1 MINPRLL
8 SAAFVALF
16 TLTTI
21 RAAEPAMPL
30 LAPAEIGHLHRP
42 ITTKSPEAQRY
53 FDQGL
58 ALLFSFDHE
67 NATRSFQ
74 EAARLDPA
82 CAMAWW
88 GVALASGPHINFPMV
103 PPDRA
108 ALAAA
113 ALGQAAKH
121 SAGATP
127 VEQALI
133 AAQEARFADPSPAD
147 RKPLDE
153 AYAAAM
159 REAWKKF
166 PQDADVGALFAE
178 AMMDLRPWDLW
189 QADGSPQPGTAE
201 IVATLAAVRK
211 IAPRHPFALHL
222 TIHTLEASPS
232 PVHAAEA
239 ADQLRDLQPGLGHM
253 VHMPSHIDV
262 LLGHWEKAI
271 VANTRAVEADR
282 RTRGR
287 FGSPRGL
294 LWLYFGHNRHML
306 AFAAMMTGRSEL
318 ALSHMNAL
326 LAELP
331 ADEAWSKD
339 WGFIRDYFGPMK
351 MEALVRF
358 GRWDE
363 VLAAPEPAESLP
375 ISRAMRH
382 AARAIAYAARAEP
395 AKARAEQQAFAAARA
410 RVPAEAF
417 FGNNAA
423 STILDVA
430 GAMLDGEILLREGR
444 DEEGLA
450 RLREAVRREG
460 LVRYNEPPDWI
471 IPVRHALGAALMNLG
486 RYKEAEQVYREDLKK
501 WPNNGWSLYG
511 LGRTLQHL
519 GRESEAAPILKK
531 FDEIW
536 AHADIPLTSSCLCL
550 PGK

>member
-1 MINPRLL
+1 MNPRILSVALAALL
-8 SAAFVALF
+8 AFVTVNAV
-16 TLTTI
+16 
-21 RAAEPAMPL
+21 EPAVPL
-30 LAPAEIGHLHRP
+30 LAPAEIGQFHRP
-42 ITTKSPEAQRY
+42 VTTKSPQAQRY
-53 FDQGL
+53 FNQGL
-58 ALLFSFDHE
+58 ALLFSFDHD
-67 NATRSFQ
+67 NAIRSFQ
-74 EAARLDPA
+74 EAARLDPE

-88 GVALASGPHINFPMV
+88 GVALASGPHINFPIV
-103 PPDRA
+103 PPPRA
-108 ALAAA
+108 ALASA

-121 SAGATP
+121 SVNASP

-133 AAQEARFADPSPAD
+133 AAQAQRYADPQPAD

-159 REAWKKF
+159 RAVWKKF
-166 PQDADVGALFAE
+166 PQDADAGALFAE

-222 TIHTLEASPS
+222 TIHTLEASPA

-239 ADQLRDLQPGLGHM
+239 ADQLRSLQPGLGHLM
-253 VHMPSHIDV
+253 HMPSHIDV
-262 LLGHWEKAI
+262 LLGHWQKAI
-271 VANTRAVEADR
+271 EANTHAVAADKA
-282 RTRGR
+282 TRDR
-287 FGSPRGL
+287 FGSPRGF

-318 ALSHMNAL
+318 ALSQMNAL

-331 ADEAWSKD
+331 ADEAWQKD
-339 WGFIRDYFGPMK
+339 WGFILDYFGPMR

-363 VLAAPEPAESLP
+363 VLALPEPPETRP

-382 AARAIAYAARAEP
+382 AARAIAYAAKAQP
-395 AKARAEQQAFAAARA
+395 AAARIEQQAFATARTK
-410 RVPAEAF
+410 VPAEAF

-430 GAMLDGEILLREGR
+430 EAMVDGEILLREGK
-444 DEEGLA
+444 DEEGIA
-450 RLREAVRREG
+450 RLREAVRRES
-460 LVRYNEPPDWI
+460 LVRYDEPPDWI

-486 RYKEAEQVYREDLKK
+486 RYKEAEQVFREDLKK
-501 WPNNGWSLYG
+501 WPDNGWSLFG

-519 GRESEAAPILKK
+519 GREAEAAPVLKK
-531 FDEIW
+531 FKETW
-536 AHADIPLTSSCLCL
+536 AHADFELTSSCLCL

>member
-1 MINPRLL
+1 MNPRLL
-8 SAAFVALF
+8 SAAFAAL
-16 TLTTI
+16 LVLASI
-21 RAAEPAMPL
+21 RAATPGLPL

-58 ALLFSFDHE
+58 ALLFSFDHD

-74 EAARLDPA
+74 EAARLDPE

-103 PPDRA
+103 PPDRV

-113 ALGQAAKH
+113 ALAQAARH
-121 SAGATP
+121 SARATP

-133 AAQEARFADPSPAD
+133 AAQGKRFADPQPAE
-147 RKPLDE
+147 RKPLDL
-153 AYAAAM
+153 AYANAM
-159 REAWKKF
+159 REVWKKF
-166 PQDADVGALFAE
+166 PQDADAGALFAE
-178 AMMDLRPWDLW
+178 AMMNLRPWDLW
-189 QADGSPQPGTAE
+189 QADGAPQPGTAE

-222 TIHTLEASPS
+222 SIHALEASPA
-232 PVHAAEA
+232 PAQAADA

-262 LLGHWEKAI
+262 LLGQWEKAI
-271 VANTRAVEADR
+271 ESNTRAVEADR
-282 RTRGR
+282 RTRER
-287 FGSPRGL
+287 FGAPRGF

-318 ALSHMNAL
+318 ALAHMNAL

-331 ADEAWSKD
+331 ADEEWLGN
-339 WGFIRDYFGPMK
+339 WGFMHDYFGPMK

-363 VLAAPEPAESLP
+363 ILAAPEPAESRP
-375 ISRAMRH
+375 MSRAMRH
-382 AARAIAYAARAEP
+382 AARAIAHAAKAAPVAARAEQR
-395 AKARAEQQAFAAARA
+395 AFGVARAK
-410 RVPAEAF
+410 VPAEAF

-430 GAMLDGEILLREGR
+430 EAMLDGEILLREGR

-460 LVRYNEPPDWI
+460 LVRYDEPPDWI

-486 RYKEAEQVYREDLKK
+486 RYKEAEQVYREDLKH
-501 WPNNGWSLYG
+501 WPDNGWSLYG

-519 GRESEAAPILKK
+519 GREAEAAPVLKK
-531 FDEIW
+531 FDQIW
-536 AHADIPLTSSCLCL
+536 AQADIQLTSSCLCL

>member
-1 MINPRLL
+1 MTPRLL
-8 SAAFVALF
+8 SATFAVLFALS
-16 TLTTI
+16 TI
-21 RAAEPAMPL
+21 HAAESTVPL

-42 ITTKSPEAQRY
+42 VTTKSPEAQRY

-58 ALLFSFDHE
+58 ALLFSFDHD
-67 NATRSFQ
+67 NAIRSFQ
-74 EAARLDPA
+74 AATRLDPE

-88 GVALASGPHINFPMV
+88 GIALASGPHINLPLV
-103 PPDRA
+103 PPDRV

-121 SAGATP
+121 SASATP

-133 AAQEARFADPSPAD
+133 AAQAARFADPQPEN

-159 REAWKKF
+159 RGVWKKF

-178 AMMDLRPWDLW
+178 AMMNLRPWDLW

-201 IVATLAAVRK
+201 IIATLAAVRK

-222 TIHTLEASPS
+222 TIHTLEASPA
-232 PVHAAEA
+232 PARAVEA

-253 VHMPSHIDV
+253 MHMPSHIDV
-262 LLGHWEKAI
+262 LLGQWEKAI
-271 VANTRAVEADR
+271 AANLRAVEADR
-282 RTRGR
+282 RTRER
-287 FGSPRGL
+287 FGSPRGF

-318 ALSHMNAL
+318 ALTHMNAL

-331 ADEAWSKD
+331 ADEEWSRN
-339 WGFIRDYFGPMK
+339 WGFLRDYFGPMK

-375 ISRAMRH
+375 VSRAMRH
-382 AARAIAYAARAEP
+382 AARAIAFAAKAE
-395 AKARAEQQAFAAARA
+395 AASARAEQQAFAAARA
-410 RVPAEAF
+410 KVPAEAF

-430 GAMLDGEILLREGR
+430 EAMLDGEILLREGR

-460 LVRYNEPPDWI
+460 LVRYDEPPDWI

-486 RYKEAEQVYREDLKK
+486 RYKEAEQVYREDLLK
-501 WPNNGWSLYG
+501 WPDNGWSLYG

-519 GRESEAAPILKK
+519 GREAEAAPVLKK
-531 FDEIW
+531 FEQVW
-536 AHADIPLTSSCLCL
+536 AQADIPLTSSCLCL

>member
-1 MINPRLL
+1 MNSRLL
-8 SAAFVALF
+8 FATLAALF
-16 TLTTI
+16 TL
-21 RAAEPAMPL
+21 AAAPAQTAVPL
-30 LAPAEIGHLHRP
+30 LAPAEIGHFHRP
-42 ITTKSPEAQRY
+42 VTTRSAEAQRY

-58 ALLFSFDHE
+58 ALLFSFDHD
-67 NATRSFQ
+67 NAIRSFQ
-74 EAARLDPA
+74 EAARLDPG

-103 PPDRA
+103 PPARV
-108 ALAAA
+108 ALASAA
-113 ALGQAAKH
+113 MGQAAKH
-121 SAGATP
+121 SAGASP

-133 AAQEARFADPSPAD
+133 AAQEQRFADPQPAD

-159 REAWKKF
+159 RTVWKKF

-222 TIHTLEASPS
+222 TIHALEASPA
-232 PVHAAEA
+232 PARAAEA
-239 ADQLRDLQPGLGHM
+239 ADQLRGLQPGLGHM
-253 VHMPSHIDV
+253 MHMPSHIDV
-262 LLGHWEKAI
+262 LLGHWQKAI
-271 VANTRAVEADR
+271 ASNTEAVAADKKTRE
-282 RTRGR
+282 R
-287 FGSPRGL
+287 FGDPRGF

-318 ALSHMNAL
+318 ALAHMNAL

-331 ADEAWSKD
+331 ADEEWNAS
-339 WGFIRDYFGPMK
+339 WGFLRDYFGPMR

-358 GRWDE
+358 GRWE
-363 VLAAPEPAESLP
+363 EILAAPEPAETLP

-382 AARAIAYAARAEP
+382 AARAIAYAAT
-395 AKARAEQQAFAAARA
+395 ARPGQARREQQGFAAARA
-410 RVPAEAF
+410 KVPAEAF

-430 GAMLDGEILLREGR
+430 EAMVDGEILLREGR
-444 DEEGLA
+444 AEEGLA
-450 RLREAVRREG
+450 RLREAVRREA
-460 LVRYNEPPDWI
+460 LVRYDEPPDWI

-486 RYKEAEQVYREDLKK
+486 RYKEAEQVFREDLKK
-501 WPNNGWSLYG
+501 WPDNGWSLFG

-519 GRESEAAPILKK
+519 GRETEAAPVLKK
-531 FDEIW
+531 FKETW
-536 AHADIPLTSSCLCL
+536 AHADFELTSSCLCL
-550 PGK
+550 PGQ

>member
-1 MINPRLL
+1 MNPRLL
-8 SAAFVALF
+8 SAAFAALLA
-16 TLTTI
+16 LTTI
-21 RAAEPAMPL
+21 GAAESPLPL

-42 ITTKSPEAQRY
+42 VTTKSPEAQRY

-58 ALLFSFDHE
+58 ALLFSFDHD
-67 NATRSFQ
+67 NAIRSFQ
-74 EAARLDPA
+74 AATRLDPE

-88 GVALASGPHINFPMV
+88 GVALASGPHINLPMV
-103 PPDRA
+103 PPDRVALASA
-108 ALAAA
+108 ALA
-113 ALGQAAKH
+113 QAARH
-121 SAGATP
+121 SANATP

-133 AAQEARFADPSPAD
+133 AAQEKRFADPQPAD
-147 RKPLDE
+147 RRPLDE

-159 REAWKKF
+159 RGVWKKF
-166 PQDADVGALFAE
+166 PQDADAGALFAE

-211 IAPRHPFALHL
+211 LAPRHPFALHL
-222 TIHTLEASPS
+222 TIHALEASPA
-232 PVHAAEA
+232 PARAAEA
-239 ADQLRDLQPGLGHM
+239 ADQLRDLQPGLGHLM
-253 VHMPSHIDV
+253 HMPSHIDV
-262 LLGHWEKAI
+262 LLGQWEKAI

-282 RTRGR
+282 RTRER
-287 FGSPRGL
+287 FGSPRGF

-331 ADEAWSKD
+331 ADEEWSQN
-339 WGFIRDYFGPMK
+339 WGFLRDYFGPMK

-363 VLAAPEPAESLP
+363 VLAAPEPAEGLP

-382 AARAIAYAARAEP
+382 AARAIAYAAKAEP

-410 RVPAEAF
+410 KVPAEAF

-430 GAMLDGEILLREGR
+430 EAMLDGEILLREGR

-460 LVRYNEPPDWI
+460 LVRYDEPPDWI

-501 WPNNGWSLYG
+501 WPDNGWSLYG

-519 GRESEAAPILKK
+519 GREAEAAPVLKK
-531 FDEIW
+531 FDEAW

>member
-1 MINPRLL
+1 MNPRILF
-8 SAAFVALF
+8 AALAALF
-16 TLTTI
+16 IFTTVGT
-21 RAAEPAMPL
+21 AAEPAVPL
-30 LAPAEIGHLHRP
+30 LAPAETGHLHRP

-53 FDQGL
+53 FNQGL
-58 ALLFSFDHE
+58 ALLFSFDHD
-67 NATRSFQ
+67 NAIRSFQ
-74 EAARLDPA
+74 EAARLDPE

-88 GVALASGPHINFPMV
+88 GIALASGPHINFPMV
-103 PPDRA
+103 PPPRA
-108 ALAAA
+108 AMAWA
-113 ALGQAAKH
+113 ALGHAKKHAAT
-121 SAGATP
+121 GTP
-127 VEQALI
+127 AEQALI
-133 AAQEARFADPSPAD
+133 AAQAARFADPQPAD

-153 AYAAAM
+153 AYATAM
-159 REAWKKF
+159 RGVWQKF

-189 QADGSPQPGTAE
+189 QADGAPQPGTAE

-222 TIHTLEASPS
+222 TIHALEASPA

-239 ADQLRDLQPGLGHM
+239 ADRLRDLQPGLGHM

-271 VANTRAVEADR
+271 EANTRAVEADR
-282 RTRGR
+282 RTRER
-287 FGSPRGL
+287 FGLPRGF

-331 ADEAWSKD
+331 TDEEWLKD
-339 WGFIRDYFGPMK
+339 WGFLHDYFGPMR

-358 GRWDE
+358 GRWEE
-363 VLAAPEPAESLP
+363 VLAAPEAAETLP
-375 ISRAMRH
+375 VSRAMRR
-382 AARAIAYAARAEP
+382 AARAIAYAATARP
-395 AKARAEQQAFAAARA
+395 AAARAEQQAFAVAKAK
-410 RVPAEAF
+410 VPAAAF

-430 GAMLDGEILLREGR
+430 EAMLDGEILLREGR
-444 DEEGLA
+444 SDEGVA

-460 LVRYNEPPDWI
+460 LVRYDEPPDWI

-501 WPNNGWSLYG
+501 WPDNGWALFG
-511 LGRTLQHL
+511 LGRTLQRL
-519 GRESEAAPILKK
+519 GRDAEAAPVLKK
-531 FDEIW
+531 LDEIW
-536 AHADIPLTSSCLCL
+536 AHADFKLTSSCLCL
-550 PGK
+550 PGQ

>member
-1 MINPRLL
+1 MNPRLL
-8 SAAFVALF
+8 SAAFAALF
-16 TLTTI
+16 ALTTI
-21 RAAEPAMPL
+21 LAAEPAVPL

-42 ITTKSPEAQRY
+42 VTTKSPEAQRY

-58 ALLFSFDHE
+58 ALLFSFDHD
-67 NATRSFQ
+67 NAIRSFQ
-74 EAARLDPA
+74 AATRLDPE

-88 GVALASGPHINFPMV
+88 GIALASGPHINLPLV
-103 PPDRA
+103 PPDRV

-121 SAGATP
+121 SASATP

-133 AAQEARFADPSPAD
+133 AAQAARFADPQPAD

-159 REAWKKF
+159 RGVWKKF

-178 AMMDLRPWDLW
+178 AMMNLRPWDLW

-201 IVATLAAVRK
+201 IIVTLAAVRK

-222 TIHTLEASPS
+222 TIHTLEASPA
-232 PVHAAEA
+232 PARAVEA

-253 VHMPSHIDV
+253 MHMPSHIDV
-262 LLGHWEKAI
+262 LLGQWEKAI
-271 VANTRAVEADR
+271 AANLRAVEADR
-282 RTRGR
+282 RTRER
-287 FGSPRGL
+287 FGSPRGF

-318 ALSHMNAL
+318 ALTHMNAL

-331 ADEAWSKD
+331 ADEEWSQN
-339 WGFIRDYFGPMK
+339 WGFLRDYFGPMK

-375 ISRAMRH
+375 VSRAMRH
-382 AARAIAYAARAEP
+382 AARAIAFAAKAEP
-395 AKARAEQQAFAAARA
+395 AAARAEQQAFAAARA
-410 RVPAEAF
+410 KVPAEVF

-430 GAMLDGEILLREGR
+430 EAMLDGEILLREGR

-460 LVRYNEPPDWI
+460 LVRYDEPPDWI

-486 RYKEAEQVYREDLKK
+486 RYKEAEQVYREDLLK
-501 WPNNGWSLYG
+501 WPDNGWSLYG

-519 GRESEAAPILKK
+519 GREAEAAPVLKK
-531 FDEIW
+531 FEQVW
-536 AHADIPLTSSCLCL
+536 AQADIPLTSSCLCL

>member
-1 MINPRLL
+1 MNPRLL
-8 SAAFVALF
+8 SAAFAVLF
-16 TLTTI
+16 ALTTI
-21 RAAEPAMPL
+21 GTAGPAVPL

-42 ITTKSPEAQRY
+42 VTTKSPEAQRY

-58 ALLFSFDHE
+58 ALLFSFDHD

-121 SAGATP
+121 SANATP

-133 AAQEARFADPSPAD
+133 AAQEARYADPQPAE
-147 RKPLDE
+147 RKPLDL
-153 AYAAAM
+153 AYANAM
-159 REAWKKF
+159 REVWKKF

-189 QADGSPQPGTAE
+189 QADGAPQPGTAE

-222 TIHTLEASPS
+222 TIHTLEASPA
-232 PVHAAEA
+232 PAHAAEA

-282 RTRGR
+282 RTRER
-287 FGSPRGL
+287 FGSPRGF

-331 ADEAWSKD
+331 ADEEWSRN
-339 WGFIRDYFGPMK
+339 WGFLRDYFGPMK

-363 VLAAPEPAESLP
+363 VLAAPEPAETLP

-382 AARAIAYAARAEP
+382 AARAIAYAAKAGP
-395 AKARAEQQAFAAARA
+395 AKARAEQLAFAAARA
-410 RVPAEAF
+410 KVPAEAF

-423 STILDVA
+423 STVLDVA
-430 GAMLDGEILLREGR
+430 EAMLDGEILLREGR

-460 LVRYNEPPDWI
+460 LVRYDEPPDWI

-486 RYKEAEQVYREDLKK
+486 RYKEAEQVYREDLQK
-501 WPNNGWSLYG
+501 WPDNGWSLYG

-519 GRESEAAPILKK
+519 GREAEAAPVLKK
-531 FDEIW
+531 FDEAW
-536 AHADIPLTSSCLCL
+536 AHADIRLTSSCLCL

>member
-1 MINPRLL
+1 MKPRYL
-8 SAAFVALF
+8 SAALAALLF
-16 TLTTI
+16 LVSGH
-21 RAAEPAMPL
+21 AAGPALPL
-30 LAPAEIGHLHRP
+30 LAPAEIGHLHRS

-58 ALLFSFDHE
+58 ALLFSFDHD
-67 NATRSFQ
+67 NAIRSFQ

-88 GVALASGPHINFPMV
+88 GVALACGPHINLPMV
-103 PPDRA
+103 PPPRA
-108 ALAAA
+108 ALASEAM
-113 ALGQAAKH
+113 GQAAKH
-121 SAGATP
+121 SAAATP

-133 AAQEARFADPSPAD
+133 AAQERRFADPHPAD
-147 RKPLDE
+147 RKSLDE

-159 REAWKKF
+159 RGVWQKF
-166 PQDADVGALFAE
+166 PEDADVGALFAE
-178 AMMDLRPWDLW
+178 ALMDLRPWDLW

-232 PVHAAEA
+232 PAHAAAA

-271 VANTRAVEADR
+271 VSNTRAVDADR
-282 RTRGR
+282 RTRER
-287 FGSPRGL
+287 FGVPRGF

-318 ALSHMNAL
+318 ALSHMNAV

-331 ADEAWSKD
+331 ADDEWMKD
-339 WGFIRDYFGPMK
+339 WGFFHDYFGPMK

-363 VLAAPEPAESLP
+363 VLAAPEPAASLP
-375 ISRAMRH
+375 VSRTMRH
-382 AARAIAYAARAEP
+382 AARAIAFAAKGRP
-395 AKARAEQQAFAAARA
+395 VDARLEQQAFAAARA
-410 RVPAEAF
+410 KVPAEAF
-417 FGNNAA
+417 FGNNTAG
-423 STILDVA
+423 TVLDVA
-430 GAMLDGEILLREGR
+430 EAMLDGEILLREGKS
-444 DEEGLA
+444 EEGLV
-450 RLREAVRREG
+450 RLREAVRREA

-501 WPNNGWSLYG
+501 WPDNGWSLFG

-519 GRESEAAPILKK
+519 GRDTEAAPYLKR
-531 FDEIW
+531 FNEVW
-536 AHADIPLTSSCLCL
+536 AHADFELTSSCLCL
-550 PGK
+550 PGR